1 MGIASLKLNMVESL
15 ESHGKASYI
24 LGVDSN
30 AKTVKGHEV
39 GYLTGIVYLEP
50 SDGSGV
56 NLCGF
61 SSKGCRA
68 VCLKES
74 GRLRME
80 SVSAGKNDTIT
91 GRMKRTFQLLTDK
104 TGFLNQLRKEIESM
118 LRKADKLSLVP
129 AIRLNGLSDIKWESI
144 IDSFPSVQ
152 FYDYTKD
159 YNYYLKFQYKQ
170 LPNNYHLTYS
180 LSEDECPI
188 ELFESSQDHNKDLSL
203 AIPFFPESYYRIL
216 KDGELFVNPWLSVP
230 VVDGD
235 KNDLRFI
242 DPKNC
247 IVALKAK
254 GIALKVDSYGFI
266 RNYTTSGMII

>member
-1 MGIASLKLNMVESL
+1 MAIASLKLNMVDSL
-15 ESHGKASYI
+15 KSHGKAGYI

-30 AKTVKGHEV
+30 AKTVKGHDK

-56 NLCGF
+56 NLCMF

-91 GRMKRTFQLLTDK
+91 GRMKRTFQLLTDRQ
-104 TGFLNQLRKEIESM
+104 GFMRQLNKEIESM
-118 LRKADKLSLVP
+118 LRKANKLSLVP

-144 IDSFPSVQ
+144 INSFPTIQ

-159 YNYYLKFQYKQ
+159 YNYYLKFQHNE
-170 LPNNYHLTYS
+170 LPKNYHLTYS
-180 LSEDECPI
+180 LSEDGCPI
-188 ELFESSQDHNKDLSL
+188 KLFESAQDHGKDLSL
-203 AIPFFPESYYRIL
+203 AIPFYPESYDRIL
-216 KDGELFVNPWLSVP
+216 SDGELFINPRLSVP
-230 VVDGD
+230 VIDGD

-242 DPKNC
+242 DPKTC

-266 RNYTTSGMII
+266 RNYTNSGMII